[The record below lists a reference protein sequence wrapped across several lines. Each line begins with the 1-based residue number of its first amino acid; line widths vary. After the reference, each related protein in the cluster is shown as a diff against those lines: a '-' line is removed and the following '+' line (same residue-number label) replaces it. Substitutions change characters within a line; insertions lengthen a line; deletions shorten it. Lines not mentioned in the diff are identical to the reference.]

1 VADDPIRILAPPA
14 SAQRLGTDLTRRRL
28 LGMGA
33 GGLAAL
39 VVGPGLLAA
48 CGGDDSGG
56 SAGGTS
62 GGAGGGGN
70 GTLNLFTWAEYHSQE
85 LLDKFGKVTVTVF
98 NSNEEAIA
106 KLQASGGT
114 SGFDLIIPT
123 GVYIPQMA
131 SDGLI
136 DTLDTSKLANFG
148 NVDPIYLG
156 QTWDPDNSYSV
167 PKDWGSTGWIYDNTV
182 ITEPLE
188 TWSDFLAAAEGPAS
202 GQTSVLDTA
211 PNVTGLYFWANG
223 IDWTTTDP
231 KELDACED
239 YIVNTL
245 ASHLKAF
252 DSYPGINLTSGNYIL
267 SNIWNGDARQGLQAV
282 DDPEKYTWALG
293 APTTELWMDNY
304 VIVKDAPNPDSA
316 YAFID
321 FMLDP
326 ANSVIDLEFHGYNT
340 ALKDIESL
348 LPADLPFK
356 DLIFFTPEQV
366 ETMDAGSIN
375 EAQDRLVDIYNKAK
389 AKAGA

>member
-1 VADDPIRILAPPA
+1 MADDPIRILAPPA

-282 DDPEKYTWALG
+282 DDPDKYTWGLG